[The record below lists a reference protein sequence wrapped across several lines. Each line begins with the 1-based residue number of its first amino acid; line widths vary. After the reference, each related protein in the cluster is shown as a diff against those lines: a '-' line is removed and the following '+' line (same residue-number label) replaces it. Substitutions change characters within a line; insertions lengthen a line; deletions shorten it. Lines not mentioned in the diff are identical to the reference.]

1 MISTLDSGD
10 GLTEVFPSLSEN
22 RNVLP
27 LANLGVWGKAQI
39 VISVGVRTQR
49 ESVTQ
54 SGKSL
59 LKILFDLKKQ
69 LLAVC
74 YADEFN

>member
-1 MISTLDSGD
+1 MISTLDSGY
-10 GLTEVFPSLSEN
+10 GLTEVFPLLSEN
-22 RNVLP
+22 RNALP
-27 LANLGVWGKAQI
+27 LVNLGVWGKAQI
-39 VISVGVRTQR
+39 VISVGVITQR

-74 YADEFN
+74 YADELN

>member
-1 MISTLDSGD
+1 M
-10 GLTEVFPSLSEN
+10 
-22 RNVLP
+22 
-27 LANLGVWGKAQI
+27 ANLGVWGEAQI
-39 VISVGVRTQR
+39 VITVGVRTQR

-54 SGKSL
+54 SGKSQ
-59 LKILFDLKKQ
+59 ILFDLKKQ

>member
-1 MISTLDSGD
+1 M
-10 GLTEVFPSLSEN
+10 
-22 RNVLP
+22 
-27 LANLGVWGKAQI
+27 
-39 VISVGVRTQR
+39 
-49 ESVTQ
+49 TQ